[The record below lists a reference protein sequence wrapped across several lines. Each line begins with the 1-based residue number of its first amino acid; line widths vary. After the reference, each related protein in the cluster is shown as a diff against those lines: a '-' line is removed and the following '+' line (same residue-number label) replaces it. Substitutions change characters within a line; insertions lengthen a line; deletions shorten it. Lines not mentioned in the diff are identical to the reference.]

1 MPTTD
6 YWIRQNSLPPGHI
19 ECRDF
24 WTDGTVRPALDIK
37 RRHWWKWVDKY
48 EDRSPVVAWIDDD
61 PEAVAMLAEQGCPA
75 WQFDQ
80 LVGEHRAGNLL
91 PTIERGPGPRSSSP
105 SSAPQPDFRRGRN
118 GPPTH
123 TPEMAAGTRSPHEA
137 AAAEGTPPTARPG
150 VTGDGRL
157 SSPAPTPVLTRHS
170 RGRK

>member
-80 LVGEHRAGNLL
+80 LVGEHRA
-91 PTIERGPGPRSSSP
+91 RPRPAVEFAEQRAAARFSTRP
-105 SSAPQPDFRRGRN
+105 KRSANAHTRN
-118 GPPTH
+118 GSRH
-123 TPEMAAGTRSPHEA
+123 TQ
-137 AAAEGTPPTARPG
+137 
-150 VTGDGRL
+150 
-157 SSPAPTPVLTRHS
+157 PA
-170 RGRK
+170 